1 MKAAIIAPK
10 GLHQFIPATGYHLV
24 LAHQMLEDSDLA
36 ARYYTLSAEGAY
48 VILDNSA
55 HEFNNGMHAEDLET
69 AARLCGADEI
79 VLPDR
84 LFFGGDTVQ
93 RSTEAFV
100 KLQHLD
106 VKWMAVPQGRTFD
119 EWRTCLKGLLPL
131 TTTIGIS
138 KDYEV
143 WPGGLQELVIQAT
156 EAGALEIHL
165 LGWGRQWSQVSKL
178 TRTERIRG
186 IDSSKP
192 VSYARQRV
200 CLPPYQ
206 SIRDGIAPFNYP
218 GRGDEG
224 DDFDDEQIA
233 ILKWNIEQFRQLVG
247 DPTLRPLPTK

>member
-10 GLHQFIPATGYHLV
+10 GLQQFVPSTGYHLV
-24 LAHQMLEDSDLA
+24 LAHQMLEDPDLA
-36 ARYYTLSAEGAY
+36 AHYHSLSAEGAY

-69 AARLCGADEI
+69 AARLCGADEV

-84 LFFGGDTVQ
+84 LFFGGDTIQ
-93 RSTEAFV
+93 RSTEAYV
-100 KLQHLD
+100 RLRDLD
-106 VKWMAVPQGRTFD
+106 VNWMAVPQGRTFD
-119 EWRTCLKGLLPL
+119 EWKYCLNGLLPL
-131 TTTIGIS
+131 TRTIGIS

-143 WPGGLQELVIQAT
+143 WPGGLRELVSQALDL
-156 EAGALEIHL
+156 GAETIHL
-165 LGWGRQWSQVSKL
+165 LGWGRQWSQVAAL
-178 TRTERIRG
+178 TKIGQVRG
-186 IDSSKP
+186 VDSSKP

-206 SIRDGIAPFNYP
+206 SIRDFAEPFNYP

-224 DDFDDEQIA
+224 DNFDAEQIN

-247 DPTLRPLPTK
+247 DPTLRAMPAK